1 MSSGEAYLISGA
13 DLAAADAADGAT
25 DGVIDL
31 DFITDPDFDR
41 TGAGS
46 YQFIGT
52 EARDYAGAS
61 VSTAGDVDNDG
72 LADLIVGAAWCR
84 WRGQRIRARPI

>member
-1 MSSGEAYLISGA
+1 
-13 DLAAADAADGAT
+13 
-25 DGVIDL
+25 VIDL

-52 EARDYAGAS
+52 EAYDYAGFPS
-61 VSTAGDVDNDG
+61 PPPGMSTMTG
-72 LADLIVGAAWCR
+72 W
-84 WRGQRIRARPI
+84 PI